1 MVKRNQRGITLIALV
16 ITIIVLLILAGVS
29 IQILVGEN
37 GLIIRTINTKEIV
50 ESSEVLDNLKM
61 EVAASYDNGSNINTQ
76 TLAKNLSEIEGIKY
90 INDQSEEV
98 AITDNTEIK
107 LTAKVKLNGYS
118 IK

>member
-1 MVKRNQRGITLIALV
+1 MERIQ
-16 ITIIVLLILAGVS
+16 LA
-29 IQILVGEN
+29 
-37 GLIIRTINTKEIV
+37 
-50 ESSEVLDNLKM
+50 
-61 EVAASYDNGSNINTQ
+61 VAASYDNGSNINTQ